1 MVLKKWILAFGCLLL
16 LNTLVAQEPFPMWNE
31 VQRFKKQDSVAFPAP
46 NQVLLIGSSSFT
58 IWKDV
63 QSYFPNI
70 PIINR
75 GFGGS
80 SLSDVIRYRYDVIFP
95 YQPKKIFIYCGE
107 NDFASSDTVSVTTVT
122 QRFMTLHQLIRAKY
136 PTTPIVYVSMKPSV
150 SRVQLMPKFEA
161 ANKAIAEFLK
171 ADKHSRYADV
181 YKAMLKPDG
190 TVMDDIFVA
199 DRLHMNA
206 KGYAIWQ
213 KVLAPFMTP

>member
-1 MVLKKWILAFGCLLL
+1 MVVKKWILTFCSLWILHSAL
-16 LNTLVAQEPFPMWNE
+16 AQEPFPMWNE
-31 VQRFKKQDSVAFPAP
+31 VQRFKKQDSIAFPSA

-63 QSYFPNI
+63 QSYFPNT

-80 SLSDVIRYRYDVIFP
+80 SLPDLIRYRYDVIFP
-95 YQPKKIFIYCGE
+95 YQPKQIFIYCGE
-107 NDFASSDTVSVTTVT
+107 NDFAASDTVSVNTVVE
-122 QRFMTLHQLIRAKY
+122 RYKALHQLIRAKY
-136 PTTPIVYVSMKPSV
+136 PKTPLVYVSMKPSV
-150 SRVQLMPKFEA
+150 SRVKLMPKFDE

-171 ADKHSRYADV
+171 ADTHSRYADV
-181 YKAMLKPDG
+181 YHAMLRPDG

-213 KVLAPFMTP
+213 KVLAPFMMP

>member
-1 MVLKKWILAFGCLLL
+1 MVVKKWILAFCSLLL
-16 LNTLVAQEPFPMWNE
+16 MNTLVAQEPFPMWNE
-31 VQRFKKQDSVAFPAP
+31 VQRFKKQDSIAFPAP

-63 QSYFPNI
+63 QSYFPNT

-80 SLSDVIRYRYDVIFP
+80 SLPDLIRYRYDVIFP
-95 YQPKKIFIYCGE
+95 YQPKQIFIYCGE
-107 NDFASSDTVSVTTVT
+107 NDFAASDTISVKTVT
-122 QRFMTLHQLIRAKY
+122 QRFVVLHQLIRAKF
-136 PTTPIVYVSMKPSV
+136 PTTNLVYVSMKPSV
-150 SRVQLMPKFEA
+150 SRVHLMPKFDA
-161 ANKAIAEFLK
+161 ANTAIAEFLK
-171 ADKHSRYADV
+171 KDIHALYADV

-190 TVMDDIFVA
+190 TVMDDIFLA

-213 KVLAPFMTP
+213 KVLAAFMTP